1 MTPRT
6 VVVTGAAGNLG
17 RAAAEAFDRRGDN
30 VVLVGRRASLE
41 RAYGAES
48 ARRMFAVADLLDADQ
63 LRSAIAVAHERFG
76 DLHAL
81 CNLAGGFR
89 MDGSVHDTADDAWQ
103 AMYDVNVRTLLNAVR
118 AVVPRML
125 AAGRG
130 SIVNVGSAAA
140 LKASAS
146 MAPYAASKSAVVR
159 ITEAMSAEL
168 KPRGINVNCVLP
180 TTIDTP
186 ENRAAM
192 PDADASRWVAPTDLA
207 TVIAF
212 LASDE
217 ARAIHG
223 AAIPVSGLA

>member
-17 RAAAEAFDRRGDN
+17 RAVAEAFERRGDN
-30 VVLVGRRASLE
+30 LVLVGRRASLE
-41 RAYGAES
+41 RAYASEN
-48 ARRMFAVADLLDADQ
+48 ARRMFAVADLLDAGQ
-63 LRSAIAVAHERFG
+63 LRAAVAVAHERFG
-76 DLHAL
+76 DPHAL

-89 MDGSVHDTADDAWQ
+89 MDGSVHDTGDDAWQ
-103 AMYDVNVRTLLNAVR
+103 AMYDLNVRTLLNAVR

-130 SIVNVGSAAA
+130 SVVNVGSAAA
-140 LKASAS
+140 LAASAG
-146 MAPYAASKSAVVR
+146 MAPYAASKAAVVR
-159 ITEAMSAEL
+159 ITAAMSAEL
-168 KPRGINVNCVLP
+168 KSRGINVNCVLP

-192 PDADASRWVAPTDLA
+192 PGTDATRWIAPADLA
-207 TVIAF
+207 SVVAF
-212 LASDE
+212 LASPD

-223 AAIPVSGLA
+223 AAVPVSGLV